1 MFGFRTPDKKTDN
14 TETSRMEKPG
24 TSRFDPLS
32 NKTSHVR
39 KSIGEWENGKGKATQ
54 SPTEST
60 EVERTR
66 KKETATK
73 EKNENVRRMSSEI
86 VVISPPKKQSKI
98 AEAKACVTKAKINL
112 NMSRNIKTEIKTGV
126 AEAIDRLYGIVKE
139 MAKEMEKGEEKKPN
153 EKERKRENLEKQKEK
168 EKEQEQDLEKEK
180 EKESVL
186 IKKMEEHAKLI
197 EESNAKIRELNDN
210 LEKYQEKEKQTYANV
225 VTQNKG
231 KSMEKNVMHSV
242 VVTAKDENETGEEVL
257 NRIRKAVNAKDGEIA
272 VERIRKAKDRKVIV
286 GCRTE
291 QDRKQL
297 KERLETV
304 KDHLEVQE
312 IKNKN
317 PLVILRDVFK
327 YNSDDD
333 VLAALRN
340 QNKNIFKNLEEEKM
354 EIIYKRRARNPHAN
368 HIVMRVAPQIWQRMV
383 DAERVQVDLQRIRV
397 EDQSPVIQCST
408 CLGYGHPKRL
418 CKEQVEKCSHCG
430 GPHKKV
436 DCTDWLAGTDPTC
449 CNCKHE
455 KLDRADHNTF
465 SHECPIRKRWDALAR
480 SAISYC

>member
-14 TETSRMEKPG
+14 TETSGMEKPG
-24 TSRFDPLS
+24 TSRVDPLS

-60 EVERTR
+60 EVEGTR
-66 KKETATK
+66 KKVTATK

-139 MAKEMEKGEEKKPN
+139 MAKELEKGEEKKPN

-257 NRIRKAVNAKDGEIA
+257 NRIRK
-272 VERIRKAKDRKVIV
+272 
-286 GCRTE
+286 
-291 QDRKQL
+291 L
-297 KERLETV
+297 
-304 KDHLEVQE
+304 
-312 IKNKN
+312 
-317 PLVILRDVFK
+317 
-327 YNSDDD
+327 
-333 VLAALRN
+333 
-340 QNKNIFKNLEEEKM
+340 
-354 EIIYKRRARNPHAN
+354 
-368 HIVMRVAPQIWQRMV
+368 
-383 DAERVQVDLQRIRV
+383 
-397 EDQSPVIQCST
+397 
-408 CLGYGHPKRL
+408 
-418 CKEQVEKCSHCG
+418 
-430 GPHKKV
+430 
-436 DCTDWLAGTDPTC
+436 
-449 CNCKHE
+449 
-455 KLDRADHNTF
+455 
-465 SHECPIRKRWDALAR
+465 
-480 SAISYC
+480 